1 MRLAVRFAVAA
12 VLLAALVGLC
22 VHHGATYDERWPH
35 PTGDQLREEYDA
47 FVGERVLLFGTVRA
61 VDSESGTV
69 TIRITDSADAVAAE
83 LSVDGVDGQVAP
95 GGTVQVYGT
104 LEADRTM
111 TADRTVVVNRDATA
125 ARYKLAASVAGGLL
139 AVGYFL
145 RYWRPSV
152 RRVGFE
158 PRAGSAPESATDA
171 AVATPSKPAESTDA
185 DAAAEG
191 SGDG

>member
-1 MRLAVRFAVAA
+1 MRPAVRFAVAV

-47 FVGERVLLFGTVRA
+47 FVGERVLLFGEVRTVDR
-61 VDSESGTV
+61 ESGTATV
-69 TIRITDSADAVAAE
+69 RVTDSAGAVAAE
-83 LSVDGVDGQVAP
+83 LAVDGIDQPVAP

-111 TADRTVVVNRDATA
+111 TADRTVVVNRDAAA
-125 ARYKLAASVAGGLL
+125 ARYKHVASVAGGLL

-145 RYWRPSV
+145 RYWRPTV

-158 PRAGSAPESATDA
+158 PRDEAGSVTEADAASPEAVDATDA
-171 AVATPSKPAESTDA
+171 GAAT
-185 DAAAEG
+185 EG
-191 SGDG
+191 SRDG